1 MTSLYSHP
9 REPVGFPLCCMP
21 PALEAIPY
29 SEFSEIHQWQLNV
42 TFSLLPTTLP
52 QTLTRDVLEGED
64 YTTPLGKG
72 NPVGDQIFMECL
84 QCSYELRMNEK
95 KFKTPF
101 QNRL

>member
-21 PALEAIPY
+21 ALEAIPY
-29 SEFSEIHQWQLNV
+29 SEFSEIHQWKLNV

-52 QTLTRDVLEGED
+52 QTPTRDVLERED

-72 NPVGDQIFMECL
+72 NPVGDQIFTESL
-84 QCSYELRMNEK
+84 HCSYELRMK
-95 KFKTPF
+95 RSLKHPF
-101 QNRL
+101 VIGCSG